1 MTGMKRFHPAS
12 AMIYFAAV
20 IALAMVG
27 LNPIGSAM
35 FFVFGGVLYALLCG
49 RSAFLKSLRWS
60 LPLMAVIA
68 LTNPLFVHR
77 GATALFFITGSPIT
91 LEALAYGGVSATM
104 IGGVYYWFA
113 CLGSVMTDDKI
124 VCIFG
129 RRFPHIALVLS
140 MTLGFVPRLGR
151 MAGDIN
157 DAQISLGMYD
167 GGSYSSR
174 IRAKLSVF
182 SVLVSQSLEGSI
194 DTADTMLARGYALPG
209 RSSFSRYRFG
219 AGDAA
224 FCVITAVL
232 TVAAVTSMICGGG
245 AFEFYPTLTDI
256 SFGVADIVFYISV
269 FGLLFISILFET
281 GEKLLWRCLK

>member
-12 AMIYFAAV
+12 AMIYFTLV
-20 IALAMVG
+20 IALAMIG
-27 LNPIGSAM
+27 PNPISSAM
-35 FFVFGGVLYALLCG
+35 FCVFGGALYALICG

-60 LPLMAVIA
+60 LLLMAVVA

-77 GATALFFITGSPIT
+77 GATVLFFISDSPIT
-91 LEALAYGGVSATM
+91 LEALLYGGVSAAM
-104 IGGVYYWFA
+104 MGGVYYWFA
-113 CLGSVMTDDKI
+113 CLGAVMTDDRI

-129 RRFPHIALVLS
+129 KRFPHLALVLS

-174 IRAKLSVF
+174 IRAKLCVF

-209 RSSFSRYRFG
+209 RGSFSRYRFG
-219 AGDAA
+219 AGDAV
-224 FCVITAVL
+224 FCAIATVL
-232 TVAAVTSMICGGG
+232 TAAAVTSMICGGG
-245 AFEFYPTLTDI
+245 EFEFYPTLTNI
-256 SFGVADIVFYISV
+256 SFGAADIVFYASV
-269 FGLLFISILFET
+269 FGLLFISIIFET